1 MLLFMFAVIV
11 VLLNILIAQLSDTY
25 QNVQA
30 DAQRELEIN
39 RAWIVARIEHNSILF
54 ANLRK
59 KYYQQVEIVDD
70 PQAVLEKWE
79 IPPMN
84 TVRKTLAKM
93 DEKVSSH
100 EQSLKAIKSQ
110 MEAQTSLLQKLV
122 EQVQQIQDE
131 TRQRVTA
138 SVGCTPDSS
147 ATAKERVKEI
157 EDLLE
162 GYEIDV

>member
-1 MLLFMFAVIV
+1 
-11 VLLNILIAQLSDTY
+11 
-25 QNVQA
+25 
-30 DAQRELEIN
+30 
-39 RAWIVARIEHNSILF
+39 
-54 ANLRK
+54 
-59 KYYQQVEIVDD
+59 
-70 PQAVLEKWE
+70 
-79 IPPMN
+79 
-84 TVRKTLAKM
+84 
-93 DEKVSSH
+93 
-100 EQSLKAIKSQ
+100 